1 MPKLPNDKHDMFA
14 HGLAKG
20 MSKADAYVHAGY
32 NDSPPSATRLSQK
45 PEVVQRV
52 QEIRQDM
59 MAAAKELIAL
69 PTEEN
74 AIAFAATGMTLEWCM
89 EEFKD
94 IAEKAKAAGQ
104 FAPAN
109 AAVKNI
115 QGIIEMKTAKE
126 NGKDS
131 DSDEPRIKLSDATEF
146 AKALAALRNIPDT
159 EGPTLIDVSPASDSD
174 IFTEATNVD
183 HTTGA

>member
-1 MPKLPNDKHDMFA
+1 MPKLSNEKHDMFA

-20 MSKADAYVHAGY
+20 MSKVDAYVHAGY

-59 MAAAKELIAL
+59 MEVAKDLIEV

-74 AIAFAATGMTLEWCM
+74 AVAFAEAGLTLEWCV
-89 EEFKD
+89 EQFKD
-94 IAEKAKAAGQ
+94 IADKAKTAGQ

-109 AAVKNI
+109 AAIKNI
-115 QGIIEMKTAKE
+115 QGIIELKTAKDS
-126 NGKDS
+126 GKDS
-131 DSDEPRIKLSDATEF
+131 DDAEPRIKLSDATAF
-146 AKALAALRNIPDT
+146 AKALADLRDIPSL
-159 EGPTLIDVSPASDSD
+159 EGPTTIDVTPPSESAS
-174 IFTEATNVD
+174 FTENTNVN
-183 HTTGA
+183 HTE